1 MKSQPL
7 SFIEKAGYSCGD
19 AAANFVFMTMV
30 LFQLNF
36 YTDVFGLSANT
47 AAAILLW
54 PRLWDAIFD
63 PVMGVL
69 ADRTNTRWGK
79 FRPWVLW
86 TTIPWCVVMIAAY
99 TTPDPSWGWSTGMV
113 IAYAGIT
120 NTLLMTLY
128 SMNNMPYSAL
138 GGVMTGDL
146 NERTKLNSYRFVSV
160 NVAQFIVGGFT
171 LPLVAKF
178 AQGHDRAHGWQVTM
192 TIWAALCLV
201 LFLITFVT
209 TKERIKPIV
218 ETQSSPREDFA
229 DLLKNG
235 PWIALVAYTVFNFG
249 MLTLRGGAHFNYYH
263 HYVDKAAMFDFVA
276 AFGLTTP
283 DPNGTGS
290 LADTLGYIVHGTRDS
305 LAQSNVA
312 DVFNSIINMAGFGT
326 TLVVIMLSAGLSAKY
341 GKRAVATAGFALS
354 TLAAC
359 ALYLLPPDAVWL
371 MLGLHILGAVFYAP
385 TIAVMWA
392 MYADAADYSEWQ
404 TGRRFTGMVFAT
416 IGFSLKSG
424 LALGSAVFLWC
435 LAGFFGYDTQHP
447 SAAGAIE
454 GYRVMSSFG
463 VGACFAACTLCL
475 LANKLNKQTTL
486 QMADELAQRRRQ
498 AGVGADDDEPRQGTV
513 PATA

>member
-1 MKSQPL
+1 MATHPPL
-7 SFIEKAGYSCGD
+7 SFLEKAGYSAGD
-19 AAANFVFMTMV
+19 AAANFVFMSMV

-36 YTDVFGLSANT
+36 YTDVFGLSAST

-69 ADRTNTRWGK
+69 ADRTTTRWGK

-86 TTIPWCVVMIAAY
+86 TAVPWAVVMVLAY
-99 TTPDPSWGWSTGMV
+99 TTPDPAWGWSTGMV
-113 IAYAGIT
+113 VAYAGIT

-192 TIWAALCLV
+192 TIWAVLCLV
-201 LFLITFVT
+201 LFMVTFFT
-209 TKERIKPIV
+209 TKERIQPLV
-218 ETQSSPREDFA
+218 EVKASPKQDFL

-235 PWIALVAYTVFNFG
+235 PWVALVAYTVFNFG
-249 MLTLRGGAHFNYYH
+249 MLSMRGGAHYNYYH

-276 AFGLTTP
+276 ALGLTTP
-283 DPNGTGS
+283 EPGGTGS
-290 LADTLGYIVHGTRDS
+290 IADALGYIVHGTRDS
-305 LAQSNVA
+305 LANSNVA
-312 DVFNSIINMAGFGT
+312 DVYNSILNMAGFAT
-326 TLVVIMLSAGLSAKY
+326 TIVVIMLSAGLSARF
-341 GKRAVATAGFALS
+341 GKRNVAIVGFALAA
-354 TLAAC
+354 LQAC
-359 ALYLLPPDAVWL
+359 ALYLMPPTAVWGML
-371 MLGLHILGAVFYAP
+371 WLHMLGSVFYAP

-424 LALGSAVFLWC
+424 LALGSACFLWV
-435 LAGFFGYDTQHP
+435 LAGFFGYDTQAP
-447 SAAGAIE
+447 TAPNAID
-454 GYRVMSSFG
+454 GYRFMSSFG
-463 VGACFAACTLCL
+463 VGALFAACTLCL
-475 LANKLNKQTTL
+475 LACKLDKRTTL
-486 QMADELAQRRRQ
+486 QMADELATRRLK
-498 AGVGADDDEPRQGTV
+498 AGLA
-513 PATA
+513 PAAA

>member
-1 MKSQPL
+1 MATHTPL
-7 SFIEKAGYSCGD
+7 SFLEKAGYSAGD
-19 AAANFVFMTMV
+19 AAANFVFMSMV

-36 YTDVFGLSANT
+36 YTDVFGLSAGT

-69 ADRTNTRWGK
+69 ADRTHTRWGK

-86 TTIPWCVVMIAAY
+86 TAVPWAVVMVLAY
-99 TTPDPSWGWSTGMV
+99 TTPDPAWGWSTGMV

-192 TIWAALCLV
+192 TIWAVLCLV
-201 LFLITFVT
+201 LFMVTFFT
-209 TKERIKPIV
+209 TKERIQPLV
-218 ETQSSPREDFA
+218 EVKSSPKQDFL

-235 PWIALVAYTVFNFG
+235 PWVALVAYTVFNFG
-249 MLTLRGGAHFNYYH
+249 MLSMRGGAHYNYYH

-276 AFGLTTP
+276 ALGLTTP
-283 DPNGTGS
+283 EPGGTGS
-290 LADTLGYIVHGTRDS
+290 LADALGYIVHGTRDQ
-305 LAQSNVA
+305 LASSNVA
-312 DVFNSIINMAGFGT
+312 DVYNSIINMAGFAT
-326 TLVVIMLSAGLSAKY
+326 TIVVIMLSSGLSARF
-341 GKRAVATAGFALS
+341 GKRNVALVGFALS
-354 TLAAC
+354 TLQAC
-359 ALYLLPPDAVWL
+359 ALYLLPPDAVWG
-371 MLGLHILGAVFYAP
+371 MLWLHMLGAVFYAP

-424 LALGSAVFLWC
+424 LALGSACFLWV
-435 LAGFFGYDTQHP
+435 LAGFFGYDTQQP
-447 SAAGAIE
+447 GAPEAIA
-454 GYRVMSSFG
+454 GYRFMSSFG
-463 VGACFAACTLCL
+463 VGALFAACTLCM

-486 QMADELAQRRRQ
+486 RMADELAQRRVK
-498 AGVGADDDEPRQGTV
+498 AGVL

>member
-1 MKSQPL
+1 MATHPPL
-7 SFIEKAGYSCGD
+7 SFLEKAGYSAGD
-19 AAANFVFMTMV
+19 AAANFVFMSMV

-36 YTDVFGLSANT
+36 YTDVFGLSAST

-69 ADRTNTRWGK
+69 ADRTTTRWGK

-86 TTIPWCVVMIAAY
+86 TAVPWAVVMVLAY
-99 TTPDPSWGWSTGMV
+99 TTPDPAWGWSTGMV

-192 TIWAALCLV
+192 TIWAVLCLV
-201 LFLITFVT
+201 LFMVTFFT
-209 TKERIKPIV
+209 TKERIQPLV
-218 ETQSSPREDFA
+218 EVKSSPMQDFV
-229 DLLKNG
+229 DLLKNR

-249 MLTLRGGAHFNYYH
+249 MLSMRGGAHYNYYH

-276 AFGLTTP
+276 ALGLTTP
-283 DPNGTGS
+283 EPGGTGS
-290 LADTLGYIVHGTRDS
+290 LADSLGYIVHGTRDQ
-305 LAQSNVA
+305 LASSNVA
-312 DVFNSIINMAGFGT
+312 DVYNSIINMAGFAT
-326 TLVVIMLSAGLSAKY
+326 TIVVIMLSAGLSARF
-341 GKRAVATAGFALS
+341 GKRNVAIVGFGLSALQ
-354 TLAAC
+354 AC
-359 ALYLLPPDAVWL
+359 ALYLMPPTAVWG
-371 MLGLHILGAVFYAP
+371 MLWLHMLGAVFYAP

-424 LALGSAVFLWC
+424 LALGSACFLWV
-435 LAGFFGYDTQHP
+435 LAGFFGYDTQQP
-447 SAAGAIE
+447 TAPNAID
-454 GYRVMSSFG
+454 GYRFMSSFG
-463 VGACFAACTLCL
+463 VGALFAACTLCL
-475 LANKLNKQTTL
+475 LACRLDKRTTL
-486 QMADELAQRRRQ
+486 QMADELSARRLK
-498 AGVGADDDEPRQGTV
+498 AGAV
-513 PATA
+513 PAAA

>member
-1 MKSQPL
+1 MATHTPL
-7 SFIEKAGYSCGD
+7 SFLEKAGYSAGD
-19 AAANFVFMTMV
+19 AAANFVFMSMV

-36 YTDVFGLSANT
+36 YTDVFGLSAST

-69 ADRTNTRWGK
+69 ADRTQTRWGK

-86 TTIPWCVVMIAAY
+86 TAVPWAVVMVLAY
-99 TTPDPSWGWSTGMV
+99 TTPDPAWGWSTGMV

-192 TIWAALCLV
+192 TIWAVLCLV
-201 LFLITFVT
+201 LFMVTFFT
-209 TKERIKPIV
+209 TKERIQPLV
-218 ETQSSPREDFA
+218 EVKSSPMQDFV
-229 DLLKNG
+229 DLLKNR

-249 MLTLRGGAHFNYYH
+249 MLSMRGGAHYNYYH

-276 AFGLTTP
+276 ALGLTTP
-283 DPNGTGS
+283 EPGGTGS
-290 LADTLGYIVHGTRDS
+290 LADSLGYIVHGTRDQ
-305 LAQSNVA
+305 LASSNVA
-312 DVFNSIINMAGFGT
+312 DVYNSIINMAGFAT
-326 TLVVIMLSAGLSAKY
+326 TIVVIMLSAGLSARF
-341 GKRAVATAGFALS
+341 GKRNVAIVGFGLSALQ
-354 TLAAC
+354 AC
-359 ALYLLPPDAVWL
+359 ALYLMPPTAVWG
-371 MLGLHILGAVFYAP
+371 MLWLHMLGAVFYAP

-424 LALGSAVFLWC
+424 LALGSACFLWV
-435 LAGFFGYDTQHP
+435 LAGFFGYDTQQP
-447 SAAGAIE
+447 TAPNAID
-454 GYRVMSSFG
+454 GYRFMSSFG
-463 VGACFAACTLCL
+463 VGALFAACTLCL
-475 LANKLNKQTTL
+475 LACRLDKRTTL
-486 QMADELAQRRRQ
+486 QMADELSARRLK
-498 AGVGADDDEPRQGTV
+498 AGAV
-513 PATA
+513 PAAA